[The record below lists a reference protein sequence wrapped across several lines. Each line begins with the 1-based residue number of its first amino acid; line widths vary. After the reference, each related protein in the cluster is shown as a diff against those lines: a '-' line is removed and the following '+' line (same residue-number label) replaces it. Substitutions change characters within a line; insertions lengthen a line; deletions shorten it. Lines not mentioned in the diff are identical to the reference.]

1 MYIITNTCLNGE
13 YTPSKAETLEEAK
26 AWLKRCTAANIRGWK
41 NEYKFL
47 KEMSDDGVIEWAKCS
62 LNDFEFDEDEMHSAI
77 YYDDES
83 YNIMNIYDISNDG
96 GDTKDSNS
104 TLNKYHIGD
113 WVRTKIHYI
122 NDKRTE
128 VNATIIG
135 VFKNDAGGIDYKIS
149 FCREERECSM
159 CTSSCDSCD
168 EGYVGEEDIISKVDN
183 YIVNYELTEQ
193 NPGKYLYY
201 CKAKSG
207 QEAADICRKK
217 CFENSNDTVLSVA
230 VMVKDWK

>member
-26 AWLKRCTAANIRGWK
+26 AWLKKCTVDNIRGWK
-41 NEYKFL
+41 NGYKFL
-47 KEMSDDGVIEWAKCS
+47 KDLSDDGVIEWAKCC

-96 GDTKDSNS
+96 GGTKDSNS

-113 WVRTKIHYI
+113 WVRTKIHFT

-128 VNATIIG
+128 VNAIIVA
-135 VFKNDAGGIDYKIS
+135 VFKNTVGGIDYKIN
-149 FCREERECSM
+149 FDPEHGEDSM
-159 CTSSCDSCD
+159 CTGCD
-168 EGYVGEEDIISKVDN
+168 GYVSENDIISKVYGYN
-183 YIVNYELTEQ
+183 IKYRLTKE
-193 NPGKYLYY
+193 NNNIRHHYF
-201 CKAKSG
+201 CIAKSAR
-207 QEAADICRKK
+207 EAAKKCRKN
-217 CFENSNDTVLSVA
+217 CCQDSNVVVQSVA
-230 VMVKDWK
+230 VIVDDWI